1 METEFED
8 AESLGYDLG
17 DFDSLVDLP
26 EVLQAYYEAPDS
38 FPSGEMAEA
47 LQRQQ
52 SQQHQQEPSADGA
65 AHGCVAEGAD
75 AAVAEADGAAAGERS
90 AGGTPHSHTL
100 QDDNITDQLDKVD
113 FGDFNFD
120 LRLRL
125 TFKKRWGPQ
134 HILLKDKLSFL
145 LGSTLLWVCAFW
157 LGHSPET
164 FYRLYTVVGLALYV
178 IRFFT
183 YRRRDLHYYLFD
195 FCYWANLLL
204 MLHLWLWPN
213 SELLQQT
220 TFAFNT
226 GPLTWT
232 ILAFRN
238 SLVFHDLDK
247 VPP

>member
-100 QDDNITDQLDKVD
+100 QDDNITDQLDKV
-113 FGDFNFD
+113 GRGACQQGITGVPPAHVTHPPVPHQPTN
-120 LRLRL
+120 
-125 TFKKRWGPQ
+125 PAA
-134 HILLKDKLSFL
+134 
-145 LGSTLLWVCAFW
+145 LLWTRVEGRIKGWERKQLHPAGADCSAACAAAAAAAAAAAT
-157 LGHSPET
+157 SIISAAAPA
-164 FYRLYTVVGLALYV
+164 RAAAAV
-178 IRFFT
+178 
-183 YRRRDLHYYLFD
+183 
-195 FCYWANLLL
+195 LLL
-204 MLHLWLWPN
+204 LHVLRRLFC
-213 SELLQQT
+213 SSCMCCYCCSS
-220 TFAFNT
+220 
-226 GPLTWT
+226 
-232 ILAFRN
+232 FRC
-238 SLVFHDLDK
+238 VM
-247 VPP
+247 PA